1 MHETDKFAK
10 SLQPHYS
17 KFNVANRL
25 LFTGHSHQAWPD
37 VAFDG
42 VNKYMQ
48 LAAEDVDLK
57 WEKAFEKTEILRNYL
72 RTYYDD
78 PDGLYCREQNTHV
91 LLVSWLSSLDLKNKP
106 KILTTDGEF
115 HSLYRQLHRLE
126 EEGLTILRLNHQP
139 SDRLYDEIK
148 SNLDHK
154 TSAVMLSRVYFES
167 ARINTKL
174 KEIAEL
180 CRDYEVPLMIDDYH
194 GTNVVPLSIR
204 ESGLEECY
212 LMIGGYKYLQW
223 GEANCFLRFPQ
234 DCRFRP
240 VVTGWFSSFQTL
252 DKPRN
257 YGPVSFDEGDQ
268 RFATGTYDP
277 VSQFRAAAVVRFFK
291 EQELTPELLSNQYRA
306 QVAYLRDLFSSLDID
321 KNQIRL
327 THEDP
332 INQTGGFLSLT
343 SEHARELRKML
354 LDLGIFTDARDRILR
369 IGPAPYTT
377 KSQCKQVIEA
387 LEACLKKIE

>member
-1 MHETDKFAK
+1 MHDIDKVAK
-10 SLQPHYS
+10 KLQPHYS

-37 VAFDG
+37 VAFEG
-42 VNKYMQ
+42 VNEY
-48 LAAEDVDLK
+48 LELVAEEVDLK
-57 WEKAFEKTEILRNYL
+57 WEMAFEKTEILRRYL
-72 RTYYDD
+72 RNYYDD

-106 KILTTDGEF
+106 KIVTTDGEF
-115 HSLYRQLHRLE
+115 HSLYRQLRRLE
-126 EEGLTILRLNHQP
+126 EEGITVLRLDHHP
-139 SDRLYDEIK
+139 PGRLYDEIRK
-148 SNLDHK
+148 NLDHE

-174 KEIAEL
+174 KEIAQL
-180 CRDYEVPLMIDDYH
+180 CREKNVPLMIDDYH
-194 GTNVVPLSIR
+194 GTNVVPLSVR
-204 ESGLEECY
+204 ESGLEDCY

-223 GEANCFLRFPQ
+223 GEANCFLRFPE

-252 DKPRN
+252 DHPRS
-257 YGPVSFDEGDQ
+257 YDPVSFDDGDQ

-277 VSQFRAAAVVRFFK
+277 VSQFRAAAVVRFFE
-291 EQELTPELLSNQYRA
+291 EQELTPELLSTQYRA
-306 QVAYLRDLFSSLDID
+306 QVSYLRDLFSSMDID
-321 KNQIRL
+321 KNLIKL
-327 THEDP
+327 THNDP
-332 INQTGGFLSLT
+332 VGQTGGFLSLT
-343 SEHARELRKML
+343 SDHARDLRRML
-354 LDLGIFTDARDRILR
+354 LDLGVFTDARDRILR

-387 LEACLKKIE
+387 LKACLKKIE